1 MIGVSK
7 MYSEIIDLLGIEDFK
22 IVNPYNS
29 YCNCEYILISKGYF
43 DKVRKLNPNS
53 KIIEIN
59 SATFLDLIESL
70 EKLKTENI
78 GNIDI
83 INQSIENLKKLD
95 FKIKKDN
102 FEFVKNFECN
112 IDSDSKFIKR
122 ILDDLGFEHKNAST
136 IKIIP
141 DYNLKEDLDL
151 NDIIILKTHR
161 YDLKLVE
168 RIENRYMSILNSLNN
183 IILGK
188 T

>member
-7 MYSEIIDLLGIEDFK
+7 MYSEIVELSGITDFK
-22 IVNPYNS
+22 IVNPYKS
-29 YCNCEYILISKGYF
+29 YCNCEYLLISKGYL
-43 DKVRKLNPNS
+43 DKVHKLNPNS

-70 EKLKTENI
+70 EKLKNENI
-78 GNIDI
+78 GNIEF
-83 INQSIENLKKLD
+83 INQSIEILKKLD
-95 FKIKKDN
+95 FKIKNDN
-102 FEFVKNFECN
+102 FEFVKNFEYN
-112 IDSDSKFIKR
+112 IDSDSKFVKK
-122 ILDDLGFEHKNAST
+122 ILDDLGFEHKNGST